1 MRKIEKWQAEDGREF
16 PTKSECEEYENAQRM
31 LKAFE
36 LEHDDPTGVSLESVF
51 AWVTKNYV
59 IAFTNMGR

>member
-1 MRKIEKWQAEDGREF
+1 MKKVEMWVADDERHF
-16 PTKSECEEYENAQRM
+16 HTKQECEEYESAQRM

-36 LEHDDPTGVSLESVF
+36 AEHEDPSGISLESIFV
-51 AWVTKNYV
+51 WVTKNYV

>member
-1 MRKIEKWQAEDGREF
+1 MWVADDERHF
-16 PTKSECEEYENAQRM
+16 HTKQECEDYEAARRM

-36 LEHDDPTGVSLESVF
+36 LEHDDPTAVSLESVF

-59 IAFTNMGR
+59 IAFQTLKG